1 MNPST
6 LEIHEFSTGIRPER
20 TPDGGWVSRGFT
32 GQYMNRTIDPIPSVV
47 ERSIANRA
55 FAVTEGASRDQ
66 PAIIGRVVG
75 SGENAWSVVAVVTR
89 GRDEKGRSASVYRY
103 FLCEGEN
110 NLWKILAWM
119 GEGRGIPT
127 FNPFDIKVVG
137 QPNLYMASSQR
148 PANLSP
154 TVQALPLNTFNPI
167 LLPPGRQYDVHSINI
182 LAIRQANT
190 NRQPVS
196 WAFNVEALE
205 QPRRFQVIQAASD
218 RAYQI
223 LQRAIANAP
232 LALPPPTTDEEA
244 LKSAIRSLM
253 NSSQVKPEAVQAI
266 AQALGNDQITSK
278 YWHTLFDG
286 QGAKTAI
293 SQKIYSPQMV
303 RLVTLRAMV
312 IPDTL
317 PEFLGWL
324 NIQGGKNKLDENQ
337 TASLEFQSAI
347 RNLFPKDKLADGIEF
362 LLPKLLKGQITPEAI
377 HWLLM
382 VKGSAWVSCRS
393 QFINDVQTDLK
404 LITNHLSSPQKSSNL
419 ASESLQCGSE
429 TWQKLISSWQFI
441 RQGDSQDYY
450 QPLAELLE
458 QLGEYQLAAYFY
470 QISQGRVP
478 KNVFINA
485 FSNSHSYTTS
495 DLGLKLQ
502 REITATERIWEFLEN
517 NFVHIT
523 IIIPLIVLAGLI
535 SYLGI
540 SLIKGYGN
548 HYILDLNQQETQ
560 EATKDIN
567 FKNTIESLKKITT
580 LLEKE
585 SQGEN
590 GKMTRQ
596 EVQEIIVGILC
607 LEETTCSLSPDFIDH
622 YNTDS
627 DKDDTKILEKWV
639 NQISMY
645 QSSKKLQAD
654 GIIGEETRKKLE
666 EEVRKRMDI
675 ASNDLSP
682 EEAGI
687 RKIQMQEI
695 PQSVPTVSQIPV
707 ETPATVSQAPK
718 MPDEQKLRANA
729 NFEKTRATIDQI
741 IKEIQQKKPD
751 IERDQVIIK
760 IKSILQVT
768 NLNYAAAEENPGTE
782 RDRLIEAIYNY
793 QKTLPSQKFQGY
805 GFMEPDRDTANDL
818 KKQLETKLNIP

>member
-47 ERSIANRA
+47 ERSIANRE
-55 FAVTEGASRDQ
+55 FAVTEGASSDR

-119 GEGRGIPT
+119 EEGRGILT
-127 FNPFDIKVVG
+127 FNPFDTKVVG

-154 TVQALPLNTFNPI
+154 TVQALPLNTSNPI

-223 LQRAIANAP
+223 LQKAIANAP
-232 LALPPPTTDEEA
+232 QVLTPVVADEEA

-266 AQALGNDQITSK
+266 AQALRNDQITSK

-312 IPDTL
+312 IPETL

-324 NIQGGKNKLDENQ
+324 NIKGGKNKPDENQ
-337 TASLEFQSAI
+337 TVSLEFQYPL
-347 RNLFPKDKLADGIEF
+347 RELFPKEKLTDGIKF
-362 LLPKLLKGQITPEAI
+362 LLPKLLKEQITPEAI

-382 VKGSAWVSCRS
+382 VKGSAWVFCRS
-393 QFINDVQTDLK
+393 QFINDVQTDLE

-429 TWQKLISSWQFI
+429 TWQRLISYWSSI
-441 RQGDSQDYY
+441 YQGYSQDYY

-458 QLGEYQLAAYFY
+458 QLGDYQRAAYFY

-478 KNVFINA
+478 KNVFINT
-485 FSNSHSYTTS
+485 SY
-495 DLGLKLQ
+495 LGLKLQ
-502 REITATERIWEFLEN
+502 REITATERFWGFLQI

-523 IIIPLIVLAGLI
+523 IIIPLIVLAVSIG
-535 SYLGI
+535 YLGV

-548 HYILDLNQQETQ
+548 HSNLDLNQQKIQ
-560 EATKDIN
+560 GATKDIN
-567 FKNTIESLKKITT
+567 FKNTIESLKNITT

-585 SQGEN
+585 SKKKN
-590 GKMTRQ
+590 GKMSRQ
-596 EVQEIIVGILC
+596 EVQEIIIGVLC

-627 DKDDTKILEKWV
+627 DKDDTKILEQWV
-639 NQISMY
+639 NQIYKY
-645 QSSKKLQAD
+645 QSSKELQAD
-654 GIIGEETRKKLE
+654 GVIGKETRKKLE
-666 EEVRKRMDI
+666 EEVRNRMAI

-682 EEAGI
+682 EEDGI
-687 RKIQMQEI
+687 RKIKMQET
-695 PQSVPTVSQIPV
+695 PQSVPTVSPSPV
-707 ETPATVSQAPK
+707 ETPAIASPAPK
-718 MPDEQKLRANA
+718 MPDEQKSIANA
-729 NFEKTRATIDQI
+729 NFDKTRATINQI
-741 IKEIQQKKPD
+741 IKEIQQKKPK

-760 IKSILQVT
+760 IKSILQVP

-782 RDRLIEAIYNY
+782 RDQLIEAIYNY
-793 QKTLPSQKFQGY
+793 QETLQSQNFQGS
-805 GFMEPDRDTANDL
+805 GFMEPNRDTANDL